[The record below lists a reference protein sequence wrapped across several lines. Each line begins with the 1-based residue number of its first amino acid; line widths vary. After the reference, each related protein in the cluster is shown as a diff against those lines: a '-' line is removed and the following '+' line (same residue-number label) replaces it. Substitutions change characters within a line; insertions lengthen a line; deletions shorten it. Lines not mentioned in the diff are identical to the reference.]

1 MKERGRGGKCCGF
14 ITCVALLETSLL
26 DKEAQARALGI
37 SRACLEKAWKFF
49 GFQKKLHP
57 ATAAAVSA
65 GEHFFDEEIMKEHG
79 YVKDKGVSV
88 FAWFALLED
97 EKKKLLK
104 KKAKA
109 KKQYET
115 YKKTPTGVL
124 NDKEEELMKSQLR
137 NKQQY
142 ETDKKTPTGVF
153 NDKEEE
159 LMKSQ
164 LKNKQ
169 RYETDKKTP
178 TGVLNEKG
186 EELMKSQLQYEKKKK
201 RNEEFVRS
209 QRIQPPPRRMNAN
222 KCSICP
228 TETSFGWTT
237 APDAL
242 YFVKTLFEK
251 NKLKEYPSIKEANGY
266 LTKKKRRHLKDE
278 NVKLR
283 TTDILCYCCWTKCR
297 RAAVARIEELLQAQ
311 KKI

>member
-142 ETDKKTPTGVF
+142 ETDKKTPTGV
-153 NDKEEE
+153 
-159 LMKSQ
+159 
-164 LKNKQ
+164 
-169 RYETDKKTP
+169 
-178 TGVLNEKG
+178 LNEKG

-266 LTKKKRRHLKDE
+266 LTKK
-278 NVKLR
+278 
-283 TTDILCYCCWTKCR
+283 
-297 RAAVARIEELLQAQ
+297 
-311 KKI
+311 

>member
-142 ETDKKTPTGVF
+142 ETDKKTPTGV
-153 NDKEEE
+153 
-159 LMKSQ
+159 
-164 LKNKQ
+164 
-169 RYETDKKTP
+169 
-178 TGVLNEKG
+178 LNEKG

-283 TTDILCYCCWTKCR
+283 TTDILCCRCWIKCR
-297 RAAVARIEELLQAQ
+297 TAAVARIEELLQAQ